1 MMLRVCERWNKFH
14 GWLRSIAPPRSG
26 VQLIHFSGLSLRVG
40 MIWAVDLRL
49 SGIDKN
55 GQTPSQLSDSVV
67 AWSWIGFGIAV

>member
-1 MMLRVCERWNKFH
+1 
-14 GWLRSIAPPRSG
+14 
-26 VQLIHFSGLSLRVG
+26 